1 MGNVRGKMMNER
13 TNELIIHAVFFNIL
27 LAAYVALVLY
37 DFICCQP
44 KYFLFRNR
52 LAQILRG
59 DIGFKCVK
67 VLYLIPGGGGAEK
80 LF

>member
-1 MGNVRGKMMNER
+1 MMNLR

-27 LAAYVALVLY
+27 LAVYVALDLY
-37 DFICCQP
+37 DFISCQP

-67 VLYLIPGGGGAEK
+67 VLYLIPRREK
-80 LF
+80 KKQNYFNVTN

>member
-1 MGNVRGKMMNER
+1 MMNLR

-27 LAAYVALVLY
+27 LAVYAALDLY
-37 DFICCQP
+37 DFISCQP

-67 VLYLIPGGGGAEK
+67 VLYLIPRREK
-80 LF
+80 KKQNYFNVTN

>member
-1 MGNVRGKMMNER
+1 MNLR

-27 LAAYVALVLY
+27 LAVYVALDLY
-37 DFICCQP
+37 DFISCQP

-59 DIGFKCVK
+59 DMGFKCVK
-67 VLYLIPGGGGAEK
+67 VLYLIPRREK
-80 LF
+80 KKQRNYFNVTN

>member
-1 MGNVRGKMMNER
+1 MMNLR

-27 LAAYVALVLY
+27 LAVYVALDLY
-37 DFICCQP
+37 DFISCQP
-44 KYFLFRNR
+44 KYLFRNR

-67 VLYLIPGGGGAEK
+67 VLYLIPRREK
-80 LF
+80 KNRTILM